1 MVAEVAAAAGPAEAV
16 QCVHVAPAVAAEVV
30 AVAADPGDGAAG
42 AKSHD
47 LAVTPSNVLWPRLRY
62 VAPPRSNTLRLI
74 QKVLAIASRCFCVLI
89 DGDDDR
95 LHMLIAPAFP
105 GRETTSF
112 FESP

>member
-1 MVAEVAAAAGPAEAV
+1 MELHHSSQKEAIKKWLSYLLTE
-16 QCVHVAPAVAAEVV
+16 P
-30 AVAADPGDGAAG
+30 
-42 AKSHD
+42 KSHD

-62 VAPPRSNTLRLI
+62 VAPPRSNTLRLV
-74 QKVLAIASRCFCVLI
+74 QKELAVAGRCFCVLI